1 MLNTHCHDQS
11 IEVSRS
17 YSQGIRG
24 DLVAIALELSRA
36 IPSQAPSILLLS
48 QTSAAPSRSKTATR
62 PCPIDPLSD
71 RPGPREE
78 KCGQSGRAIPL
89 AELFPSA
96 MQKSANVSPV
106 PPHNIPQLVSQGRRQ
121 NTQLTTLVPF
131 FFGSLLLKSS
141 IHKHT
146 RRFR

>member
-1 MLNTHCHDQS
+1 MISQLRWVDRIVKASEEILSPSPLNYP
-11 IEVSRS
+11 V
-17 YSQGIRG
+17 
-24 DLVAIALELSRA
+24 
-36 IPSQAPSILLLS
+36 PSLPQAPSILSLS

-96 MQKSANVSPV
+96 MQESANVSPV